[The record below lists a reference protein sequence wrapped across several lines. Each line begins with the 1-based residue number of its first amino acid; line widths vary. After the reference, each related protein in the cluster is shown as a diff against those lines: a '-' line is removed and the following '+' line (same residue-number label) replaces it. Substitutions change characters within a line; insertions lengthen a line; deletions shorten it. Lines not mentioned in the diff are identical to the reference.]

1 MELLESPEDRGYPAE
16 YLLSR
21 IRGRRASLIT
31 DWRPLISE
39 AVPLEYL
46 SPSRYGGLATDK
58 TPEGVWRS
66 FVREYRWVYVQMNRT
81 LREAF
86 KPFFL
91 YTELRTLFICL
102 RHLKDKNTG
111 RIDSLLA
118 VSLLSD
124 EIKGVLNTS
133 KDIHSAVAGIERLFL
148 SLSNGFRGL
157 TEIADAEGLR
167 GVEGRLTNTY
177 LVHTLNAKLHPL
189 MRDFFIRI
197 IDSRNIIS
205 LYKYLRMNI
214 TAPLTFIPGGAIPET
229 RLGEIL
235 KKKDLF
241 GIGSLIREISGIKME
256 IPGATQIENALYR
269 GITKFLKKA
278 GKDPLGIGLIL
289 DYLWRCSIEAM
300 NLSLL
305 FYGKDLERDAI
316 AAELVH

>member
-1 MELLESPEDRGYPAE
+1 MELLESPEDRGYPVE

-21 IRGRRASLIT
+21 IRGRRACLIT
-31 DWRPLISE
+31 DWKRLIFE
-39 AVPLEYL
+39 AAPLESL
-46 SPSRYGGLATDK
+46 SPSRYGGLAADK
-58 TPEGVWRS
+58 SPEGIWRS
-66 FVREYRWVYVQMNRT
+66 LVREFRWVYVQLNGK
-81 LREAF
+81 LREIF

-102 RHLKDKNTG
+102 RHIKDKNAG
-111 RIDSLLA
+111 QIDALLA

-124 EIKGVLNTS
+124 EIKRVLKTS
-133 KDIHSAVAGIERLFL
+133 EDISSAAAGIERLFL
-148 SLSNGFRGL
+148 SLSDGFRGL

-167 GVEGRLTNTY
+167 GVEQQLASTY
-177 LVHTLNAKLHPL
+177 LVHTVHATLHPL

-205 LYKYLRMNI
+205 LHKYLRMNM
-214 TAPLTFIPGGAIPET
+214 TAALTFIPGGTIPET
-229 RLGEIL
+229 RFRDIL
-235 KKKDLF
+235 DKKDILR
-241 GIGSLIREISGIKME
+241 IGSLIREITGTKME
-256 IPGATQIENALYR
+256 ISGAAQVENALYK

-278 GKDPLGIGLIL
+278 GKDPLGVGLIL
-289 DYLWRCSIEAM
+289 DYLWRCSIEVM